1 MSPEETT
8 PPGDAPVDTPITE
21 AAADDEVPSA
31 EASETVVSDD
41 MDVARPVLQAEHLVG
56 GYLAEVDILR
66 GCDLA
71 AADGELVVVVGPNG
85 AGKSTLIK
93 TIFGLITPR
102 EGRVYLRGDD
112 ITGTPANRINGLG
125 MSYVPQINN
134 VFPSLT
140 IHENLQMGAA
150 KRRTGMDERI
160 EEMYELFPR
169 LRERRRNRAE
179 GLSGGERQMLAVA
192 RALMPQ
198 PSVLLLDEPSAGLA
212 PKAVAEVF
220 ETVKRV
226 NDGGVTIVMIE
237 QNARAA
243 LAIADRGYVL
253 EGGQNRFTG
262 RGIDLLNDPHVA
274 ELYLGGAAGG

>member
-1 MSPEETT
+1 VTT
-8 PPGDAPVDTPITE
+8 
-21 AAADDEVPSA
+21 ADVA
-31 EASETVVSDD
+31 ETVVSDD
-41 MDVARPVLQAEHLVG
+41 LDVVQPVLRAEHLVG
-56 GYLAEVDILR
+56 GYVPEVDILR
-66 GCDLA
+66 GCDLT
-71 AADGELVVVVGPNG
+71 AADGEIVVVVGPNG

-93 TIFGLITPR
+93 AIFGLITPR
-102 EGRVYLRGDD
+102 EGRVYLRDAD

-125 MSYVPQINN
+125 MSYVPQVNN

-150 KRRTGMDERI
+150 KRRKGMDARI

-226 NDGGVTIVMIE
+226 NDSGVTIVMIE

-243 LAIADRGYVL
+243 LAIANRGYVL

-262 RGIDLLNDPHVA
+262 RGVDLLNDPHVA
-274 ELYLGGAAGG
+274 ELYLGGAAD